1 MDPVT
6 LFEPEFARRAL
17 LATLCIAV
25 AGGLLG
31 TTVVLRDLP
40 FFAHAVGSGAYPALV
55 AGAIWGWQPHLAG
68 FAGAIAFAG
77 LLWLT
82 TRGRGAEPRVRDTR
96 TGLVVAAAL
105 AGGAVLARAFAG
117 DAPLTVNPEAMLFGS
132 VLTVSSEALT
142 TAFAIAA
149 VAIVAV
155 FARGDQWLATGFDRG
170 AARGL
175 GVAGHDFSMLLV
187 VALAVAAALPL
198 TGALM
203 AGALLVIPAATAR
216 MLTRRTTAMT
226 IASVLVAV
234 GTGVSGLY
242 VSLAFDLPA
251 GASIAATASAVFVLT
266 ALGATVAP
274 LVSRHWRTATPATV
288 LLVLVFAVAG
298 CGSDSDSMTGNNQSG
313 DALAI
318 VATTT
323 QIADLARQI
332 GGDHVQVTTLLKAGA
347 DPHEYEPTPSDVA
360 SLESAR
366 VVFKNGGEID
376 SWLQPAIAA
385 TGSSIKPIDLADGA
399 VLRPPGAPGDDGSV
413 PADAHE
419 AFNAHWSLDPDNLRS
434 VALLV
439 RDELIKADPA
449 RRETYRARAAAY
461 RSSVIAADK
470 RLRICVKTVPAP
482 NRTIVAGHDDFI
494 YLTEHFRIET
504 AALLRANGH
513 DEPSAAD
520 VERATGDARAG
531 DAQAMIVSKGEA
543 GRLDEAIADELGVP
557 LLELYGDSLAAEG
570 DASTALGAIGYN
582 VRRIVGAAG
591 GEAAGC
597 GEAV

>member
-266 ALGATVAP
+266 ALGATVA
-274 LVSRHWRTATPATV
+274 
-288 LLVLVFAVAG
+288 
-298 CGSDSDSMTGNNQSG
+298 
-313 DALAI
+313 
-318 VATTT
+318 
-323 QIADLARQI
+323 
-332 GGDHVQVTTLLKAGA
+332 
-347 DPHEYEPTPSDVA
+347 
-360 SLESAR
+360 
-366 VVFKNGGEID
+366 
-376 SWLQPAIAA
+376 
-385 TGSSIKPIDLADGA
+385 
-399 VLRPPGAPGDDGSV
+399 
-413 PADAHE
+413 
-419 AFNAHWSLDPDNLRS
+419 
-434 VALLV
+434 
-439 RDELIKADPA
+439 
-449 RRETYRARAAAY
+449 
-461 RSSVIAADK
+461 
-470 RLRICVKTVPAP
+470 
-482 NRTIVAGHDDFI
+482 
-494 YLTEHFRIET
+494 
-504 AALLRANGH
+504 
-513 DEPSAAD
+513 
-520 VERATGDARAG
+520 
-531 DAQAMIVSKGEA
+531 
-543 GRLDEAIADELGVP
+543 
-557 LLELYGDSLAAEG
+557 
-570 DASTALGAIGYN
+570 
-582 VRRIVGAAG
+582 
-591 GEAAGC
+591 
-597 GEAV
+597 